1 MGFRGRSKGKAVHGP
16 SLPGQYLKSIL
27 PTDLTQCNQANSFLQ
42 SGFWG
47 SFKARFGWNTRA
59 FLADWGEWGIRPL
72 LLIRRRLG
80 LWFSF
85 AYVPWGPELPEDFPA
100 QDDARNQAL
109 QELAGAL
116 QVFLPEN
123 TAFIRFD
130 PPWYTEGP
138 ETAPPKIYP
147 PFSPAG
153 ADVQPADTVLVDL
166 TCSEEGILKTMKSK
180 WRYNIQLAHKK
191 GVLVR
196 QAEEEEVNRFYALLK
211 ETAKRDSIA
220 IHSSEYYTSLFIHH
234 REYAQEG
241 REREAMDLRLYLAEH
256 EGELIAALVVLF
268 RGNTGVYLY
277 GASSDHKRNLMAPY
291 ALQWKAMRDARSRGC
306 EVYDLFGI
314 PPQEDPNHP
323 MSGLY
328 RFKTGF
334 GGRIIHRPGSWD
346 YTYRPLV
353 RSVFNALEV
362 FRKRIRQ
369 VKRNLQKVRCRK

>member
-1 MGFRGRSKGKAVHGP
+1 MFRGGSKGEAVHGFF
-16 SLPGQYLKSIL
+16 LPGQYLRSIL
-27 PTDLTQCNQANSFLQ
+27 PTDLTHCNQANSFLQ

-59 FLADWGEWGIRPL
+59 FLADWGAWGIRPL

-80 LWFSF
+80 PWFSF

-100 QDDARNQAL
+100 QDEARNQAL

-116 QVFLPEN
+116 QAFLPEN

-138 ETAPPKIYP
+138 ETAPPQIYP
-147 PFSPAG
+147 PFARAG
-153 ADVQPADTVLVDL
+153 VPVQAADTVVVDL
-166 TCSEEGILKTMKSK
+166 TGSEESILKNMKSK

-196 QAEEEEVNRFYALLK
+196 QAGEEELNRFYELLK

-220 IHSSEYYTSLFIHH
+220 VHSSEYYTTLFSHC
-234 REYAQEG
+234 RDYMQEG
-241 REREAMDLRLYLAEH
+241 QDRERMDLRLYLAEH
-256 EGELIAALVVLF
+256 EGELLAAVVVLF
-268 RGNTGVYLY
+268 RGNSGVYLY
-277 GASSDHKRNLMAPY
+277 GASSNHKRNLMAPY
-291 ALQWKAMRDARSRGC
+291 ALQWKAIQDARSQGC
-306 EVYDLFGI
+306 RVYDLFGI
-314 PPQEDPNHP
+314 PPREDPAHP
-323 MSGLY
+323 MAGLY
-328 RFKTGF
+328 RFKIGF

-353 RSVFNALEV
+353 RGLFNTLEAL
-362 FRKRIRQ
+362 RKRMR
-369 VKRNLQKVRCRK
+369 KVRRIVQKLPGRQ

>member
-1 MGFRGRSKGKAVHGP
+1 
-16 SLPGQYLKSIL
+16 
-27 PTDLTQCNQANSFLQ
+27 
-42 SGFWG
+42 
-47 SFKARFGWNTRA
+47 
-59 FLADWGEWGIRPL
+59 
-72 LLIRRRLG
+72 
-80 LWFSF
+80 
-85 AYVPWGPELPEDFPA
+85 VPWGPELPEDFPA
-100 QDDARNQAL
+100 QDEARNQAL
-109 QELAGAL
+109 QELARAL
-116 QVFLPEN
+116 QAFLPKN

-147 PFSPAG
+147 PFAPAG

-166 TCSEEGILKTMKSK
+166 TGAEEGILKNMKSK

-196 QAEEEEVNRFYALLK
+196 QAGEEELNRFYELLK

-220 IHSSEYYTSLFIHH
+220 LHSREYYTSLFIHH

-241 REREAMDLRLYLAEH
+241 QDREAMDLRLYLAEH
-256 EGELIAALVVLF
+256 EGELIAALVALF
-268 RGNTGVYLY
+268 RGNAGVYLY

-291 ALQWKAMRDARSRGC
+291 ALQWKAMRDARSQGC
-306 EVYDLFGI
+306 RVYDLFGI

-323 MSGLY
+323 MAGLY

-353 RSVFNALEV
+353 RGIFNALEV
-362 FRKRIRQ
+362 FRKGIRQ
-369 VKRNLQKVRCRK
+369 VKRNLQKARRRK